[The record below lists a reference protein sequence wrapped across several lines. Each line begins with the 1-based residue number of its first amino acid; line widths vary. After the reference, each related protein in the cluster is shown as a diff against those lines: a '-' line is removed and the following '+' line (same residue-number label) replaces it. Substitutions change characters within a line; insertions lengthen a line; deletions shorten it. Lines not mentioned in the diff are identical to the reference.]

1 MTWVK
6 NSYYNTYF
14 LPTYLTLFDHL
25 TNNQPGESLSKEM
38 QLADGILKL
47 INPQQQLSQLLGISG
62 NGQPS

>member
-1 MTWVK
+1 
-6 NSYYNTYF
+6 